1 VARLNQKVGDLTK
14 ATSGKTTATQLT
26 KDMSTGTTLMAVVQ
40 GLNDSQP
47 AASTKPILPPVR
59 EIKTFP
65 EQKIM
70 ARKLCKNKTDKILE
84 AIDAPT
90 AAAAN
95 KRHDRSPDEGQKL
108 RENRTTKSWLVSQPQ
123 FGAGAQFNAIPRYD
137 FFQKSRTMLCLAVQW
152 PLYASTSRR

>member
-1 VARLNQKVGDLTK
+1 MARLNQKKVGDLTK
-14 ATSGKTTATQLT
+14 ATSAKTIATQLT
-26 KDMSTGTTLMAVVQ
+26 KDTTPMVVK

-47 AASTKPILPPVR
+47 AASTKPIVPPVR

-84 AIDAPT
+84 DIDAPT

-95 KRHDRSPDEGQKL
+95 KWHDRSSDGKTARRSHGWSPNGNSGQEL
-108 RENRTTKSWLVSQPQ
+108 S
-123 FGAGAQFNAIPRYD
+123 
-137 FFQKSRTMLCLAVQW
+137 
-152 PLYASTSRR
+152 